1 MVVNQFTVIE
11 NHQQKRPDIMLCV
24 NGIPLM
30 VSGVMTFVGAVL
42 LALDLLT
49 IGARESRDEL
59 VIEEY

>member
-1 MVVNQFTVIE
+1 
-11 NHQQKRPDIMLCV
+11 MLCV
-24 NGIPLM
+24 NGVPLM

-49 IGARESRDEL
+49 ICARESRDEL